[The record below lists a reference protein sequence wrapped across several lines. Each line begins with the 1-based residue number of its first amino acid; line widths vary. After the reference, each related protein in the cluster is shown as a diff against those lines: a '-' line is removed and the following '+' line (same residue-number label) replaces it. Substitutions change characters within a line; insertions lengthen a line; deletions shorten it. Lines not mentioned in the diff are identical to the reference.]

1 MLLGGAASIVVNFFS
16 RPGKVSRYRPIHR
29 IDLTCTPAIRPLAE
43 VRPGNRGK
51 VSGPGLPVQPGR
63 TRKSAV
69 TGLSG
74 RTETPTLDELYR
86 HHAAKVSQWVGWL
99 TGRDVEVEDIVHE
112 VFLVVHN
119 RRHTLRSDA
128 SIAAWL
134 YSITVRVVSNRR
146 RARRWRRWFGFTGG
160 DDAGGAAAINNA
172 RATSASPLEAME
184 REEAKAVTYQ
194 ILDDLS
200 EAHRT
205 VLTLFELQG
214 LSGEE
219 IATITGTS
227 VSNVWLRLHRARK
240 QFSRRL
246 AEREGKTP
254 GGDNR

>member
-1 MLLGGAASIVVNFFS
+1 MPVI
-16 RPGKVSRYRPIHR
+16 K
-29 IDLTCTPAIRPLAE
+29 PLSVLA
-43 VRPGNRGK
+43 VGNRGK
-51 VSGPGLPVQPGR
+51 LAGPGFPTQSDG
-63 TRKSAV
+63 TRQSEASD
-69 TGLSG
+69 LAG

-86 HHAAKVSQWVGWL
+86 LHAATVSRWVAWL

-246 AEREGKTP
+246 AEREGKNL